1 MMFMKIFMKTRVCLI
16 LVFILN
22 MRDFMILLIKKWLE
36 KKRGEIKEKIINEF
50 VGLKLNM
57 YSLVTVNDIEIK
69 KKIVDSIRHK
79 KYVDVLF
86 GRGLIRHNMKR
97 IQSRLHRIRT
107 YDVCKL
113 SLSCFNNKSY
123 ILDNRVI
130 FYNFHRDV
138 LILVFWFIFI
148 ERY

>member
-16 LVFILN
+16 LVIILN

-69 KKIVDSIRHK
+69 K
-79 KYVDVLF
+79 
-86 GRGLIRHNMKR
+86 
-97 IQSRLHRIRT
+97 
-107 YDVCKL
+107 
-113 SLSCFNNKSY
+113 
-123 ILDNRVI
+123 IL
-130 FYNFHRDV
+130 
-138 LILVFWFIFI
+138 LTA
-148 ERY
+148 

>member
-1 MMFMKIFMKTRVCLI
+1 MMFMKIFMKTRVRLI

-69 KKIVDSIRHK
+69 KK
-79 KYVDVLF
+79 L
-86 GRGLIRHNMKR
+86 L
-97 IQSRLHRIRT
+97 T
-107 YDVCKL
+107 A
-113 SLSCFNNKSY
+113 
-123 ILDNRVI
+123 
-130 FYNFHRDV
+130 
-138 LILVFWFIFI
+138 
-148 ERY
+148 

>member
-1 MMFMKIFMKTRVCLI
+1 MMFMKIFMKTRVYLI

-69 KKIVDSIRHK
+69 KN
-79 KYVDVLF
+79 L
-86 GRGLIRHNMKR
+86 L
-97 IQSRLHRIRT
+97 T
-107 YDVCKL
+107 A
-113 SLSCFNNKSY
+113 
-123 ILDNRVI
+123 
-130 FYNFHRDV
+130 
-138 LILVFWFIFI
+138 
-148 ERY
+148 

>member
-69 KKIVDSIRHK
+69 KK
-79 KYVDVLF
+79 L
-86 GRGLIRHNMKR
+86 L
-97 IQSRLHRIRT
+97 T
-107 YDVCKL
+107 A
-113 SLSCFNNKSY
+113 
-123 ILDNRVI
+123 
-130 FYNFHRDV
+130 
-138 LILVFWFIFI
+138 
-148 ERY
+148 

>member
-16 LVFILN
+16 LVIILN

-69 KKIVDSIRHK
+69 KK
-79 KYVDVLF
+79 L
-86 GRGLIRHNMKR
+86 L
-97 IQSRLHRIRT
+97 T
-107 YDVCKL
+107 A
-113 SLSCFNNKSY
+113 
-123 ILDNRVI
+123 
-130 FYNFHRDV
+130 
-138 LILVFWFIFI
+138 
-148 ERY
+148 

>member
-57 YSLVTVNDIEIK
+57 YSLVTVNDIEI
-69 KKIVDSIRHK
+69 
-79 KYVDVLF
+79 
-86 GRGLIRHNMKR
+86 
-97 IQSRLHRIRT
+97 
-107 YDVCKL
+107 
-113 SLSCFNNKSY
+113 
-123 ILDNRVI
+123 
-130 FYNFHRDV
+130 
-138 LILVFWFIFI
+138 
-148 ERY
+148 

>member
-16 LVFILN
+16 LVIILN

-69 KKIVDSIRHK
+69 KK
-79 KYVDVLF
+79 L
-86 GRGLIRHNMKR
+86 LAA
-97 IQSRLHRIRT
+97 
-107 YDVCKL
+107 
-113 SLSCFNNKSY
+113 
-123 ILDNRVI
+123 
-130 FYNFHRDV
+130 
-138 LILVFWFIFI
+138 
-148 ERY
+148 